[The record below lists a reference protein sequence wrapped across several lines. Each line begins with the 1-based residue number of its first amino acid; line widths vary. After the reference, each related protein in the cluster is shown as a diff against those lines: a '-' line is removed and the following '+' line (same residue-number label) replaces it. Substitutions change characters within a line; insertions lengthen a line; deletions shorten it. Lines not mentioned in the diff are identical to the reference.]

1 MDEDARIMKKIVVG
15 VMLGAFIAV
24 AGGSVVDA
32 SRYLVQTDP
41 PSAGAVERPMSGF
54 TVDPSWIKSGRPNF
68 RATETV
74 RSPDGRTVTGLWACD
89 GPSTFEWTFGTDE
102 TVHLLEGRI
111 EIDYLGQHFVL
122 QPGDTATFHAGTK
135 AVWYVPSHAKKA
147 YTLQHPGK
155 LVLLWR
161 WLFPASA

>member
-1 MDEDARIMKKIVVG
+1 MAG

-32 SRYLVQTDP
+32 SRYLVQIDP
-41 PSAGAVERPMSGF
+41 PSAVAVERPMSGF
-54 TVDPSWIKSGRPNF
+54 TVDPSWIRSGRPNF

-74 RSPDGRTVTGLWACD
+74 RSPDGRTVT
-89 GPSTFEWTFGTDE
+89 
-102 TVHLLEGRI
+102 VLL
-111 EIDYLGQHFVL
+111 
-122 QPGDTATFHAGTK
+122 PGDTATFHAGTK

-161 WLFPASA
+161 WLFSASA